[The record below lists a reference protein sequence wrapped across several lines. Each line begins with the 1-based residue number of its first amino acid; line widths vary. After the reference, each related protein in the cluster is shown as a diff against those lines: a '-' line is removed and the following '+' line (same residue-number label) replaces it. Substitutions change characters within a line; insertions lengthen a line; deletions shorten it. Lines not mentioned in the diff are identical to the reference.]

1 MPERDCSGAAGLPAL
16 RAQPGAERSGAEP
29 GAEQGRA
36 PSRAGSRGRT
46 AHRCRAAPDI
56 TGTAPRRS
64 APPAPRPRRRPAR
77 AAPGLGGLRGARGR
91 GPGRGVRVGLCAPS
105 AMELPARS
113 PGGSEEC
120 PRAPELVASSTGS
133 TLCMSSSRSESVWTS
148 ASRSRWDIYHKPLI
162 VVAVGAAI
170 FLFGVVITSLACFL
184 SKHKKV
190 YKMSGPAFLSLGLML
205 LVCGLVWI
213 PIIRKK
219 QKQRQKSQF
228 LQSLKSF
235 FFNR

>member
-1 MPERDCSGAAGLPAL
+1 
-16 RAQPGAERSGAEP
+16 
-29 GAEQGRA
+29 
-36 PSRAGSRGRT
+36 
-46 AHRCRAAPDI
+46 
-56 TGTAPRRS
+56 
-64 APPAPRPRRRPAR
+64 
-77 AAPGLGGLRGARGR
+77 
-91 GPGRGVRVGLCAPS
+91 
-105 AMELPARS
+105 MELPPRS
-113 PGGSEEC
+113 PDGSERC
-120 PRAPELVASSTGS
+120 PRGAELAASSTGS
-133 TLCMSSSRSESVWTS
+133 TLCMSSSRSESVWTG
-148 ASRSRWDIYHKPLI
+148 APRSRWDIYHKPLI